1 MPQFVLLVGVMI
13 SGFSLFLLLR
23 PSRLAGLLDRVFGSA
38 WLYGAALLRL
48 MLGAGLIASA
58 HTVSLAAVVNGLGW
72 LFVLGGLGLVAI
84 PAPPLRRMAAWFGAL
99 SPLATRLWLSLSFLF
114 GLFFIYAYLA

>member
-1 MPQFVLLVGVMI
+1 MSQFVLLVGVLI
-13 SGFSLFLLLR
+13 SGASLYLFLQ
-23 PSRLAGLLDRVFGSA
+23 PSRLAGLLDRVFGSW

-48 MLGAGLIASA
+48 LLGAGLIASA
-58 HTVSLAAVVNGLGW
+58 HTVSLAPVVQALGW

-84 PAPPLRRMAAWFGAL
+84 PAPPLRRMAGWFGSL
-99 SPLATRLWLSLSFLF
+99 SPLATRLWLSVSFLF